1 MVVII
6 VRFKGGNDWV
16 RSLLLSR
23 NSRVRGRPKSRA
35 NPCQI
40 RDFLTSNIA
49 IISPFF
55 MDSENSLFYGVRKL
69 LFMVSLN
76 TKITTRRTPYIS
88 LWLYLLLAFTLS
100 FSFSLSFSLALSL
113 TLGLKLANRRFNN

>member
-23 NSRVRGRPKSRA
+23 NSRVRVSLKSRA
-35 NPCQI
+35 KPCQI
-40 RDFLTSNIA
+40 RGFLNPNIA
-49 IISPFF
+49 IISPLF